1 MGEREIWIAVK
12 AVLGIAMGFM
22 LGLHHAVQA
31 LLILQVLD
39 IAAGTLVA
47 IHENRLS
54 SRVAFR
60 SLTKKAAILIVVA
73 TGHVLED
80 IAGVTLVPYLAGYFC
95 VHEALSILE
104 HSERMGVRIP
114 RRLRYALDVMRR
126 EALNGRADKN
136 Q

>member
-1 MGEREIWIAVK
+1 MGEREIGIAVK
-12 AVLGIAMGFM
+12 AVLGTAMGFI

-54 SRVAFR
+54 SRVAYL

-104 HSERMGVRIP
+104 HSARMGVRIP

-126 EALNGRADKN
+126 ETLNGRADKN